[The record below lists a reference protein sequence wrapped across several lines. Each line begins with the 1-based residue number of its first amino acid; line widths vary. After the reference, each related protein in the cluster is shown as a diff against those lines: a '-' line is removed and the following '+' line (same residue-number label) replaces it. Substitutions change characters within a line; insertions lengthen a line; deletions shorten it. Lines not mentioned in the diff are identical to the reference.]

1 MVVLNFFKNVFNE
14 IRLVEWLSLNK
25 TVRYTLLVLGFI
37 IIFTLAVALTDQGLF
52 NLRSLVLTQ

>member
-14 IRLVEWLSLNK
+14 IRLVEWLTLNK

-37 IIFTLAVALTDQGLF
+37 VVFTLAVALTDQGLF

>member
-37 IIFTLAVALTDQGLF
+37 IVFTLAVALTDQGLF
-52 NLRSLVLTQ
+52 NLRSLVLTK

>member
-14 IRLVEWLSLNK
+14 IRLVEWLTLNK

-37 IIFTLAVALTDQGLF
+37 IVFTLAVALTDQGLF

>member
-14 IRLVEWLSLNK
+14 IRLVEWLTLNK

-37 IIFTLAVALTDQGLF
+37 IVFTLAVALTDQGLF
-52 NLRSLVLTQ
+52 NLRSLVLTK

>member
-14 IRLVEWLSLNK
+14 IRLVEWLTFNK

-37 IIFTLAVALTDQGLF
+37 VVFTLAVALTDQGLF

>member
-37 IIFTLAVALTDQGLF
+37 IVFTLAVAITDQGLF
-52 NLRSLVLTQ
+52 NLRSLVLTK